1 MKSHSWDELG
11 NRNYQ
16 IVGMQKLM
24 KDTIY
29 LQRILHLGGFDC
41 GEVDGIRGRKTDKAV
56 EKWLLEADLYK
67 REYGSLDSRSESNL
81 ETLLPICQK
90 LIRRWFL
97 ERVKGWAEMH
107 DVVVK
112 IICGTRTWAEQNDL
126 YAQGR
131 TKSGNKVT
139 NAKAGY
145 SFHNFGVAFDIGIFD
160 AKGKYLTSDALYD
173 KLFND
178 CGSPDCFD
186 WGGNFKSLHDA
197 PHYQY
202 NEFGDTS
209 SKIRKRFLAKG

>member
-1 MKSHSWDELG
+1 MIEKFL
-11 NRNYQ
+11 
-16 IVGMQKLM
+16 
-24 KDTIY
+24 KDTYY

-41 GEVDGIRGRKTDKAV
+41 GEVDGVRGRKTNAAL

-67 REYGSLDSRSESNL
+67 KEYGSLDKRTEENL

-97 ERVKGWAEMH
+97 NKVRGWAEMH
-107 DVVVK
+107 DYQVK
-112 IICGTRTWAEQNDL
+112 IICGTRTWGEQDAL
-126 YAQGR
+126 YQQGR
-131 TKSGNKVT
+131 TTAGKKVT

-145 SFHNFGVAFDIGIFD
+145 SFHNYGIAFDIGVFD
-160 AKGKYLTSDALYD
+160 AKGRYLTNDEPYELLY
-173 KLFND
+173 KD

-186 WGGNFKSLHDA
+186 WGGNFKTLHDT

-209 SKIRKRFLAKG
+209 SKVRKKFLAKG